1 MWSHLSEVSLY
12 EMRACFR
19 CARWSPRSYPT
30 FIVCISHISKGDEPV
45 CLWSVETKPYS
56 EVDLFPRALPQ
67 APSRPYQAT
76 YLDLGSSQLALGFW
90 LLFSFDLLNFS
101 FATLQSMRPSLFC
114 LPCLANPP
122 TRAKCC
128 PCPVP
133 LRNLINCGSS
143 LYPQLGDQLHLWAF
157 PRGAG
162 WCFTC
167 SVMDLPQPKTGR
179 KIWGN
184 QKIMCGHLLLYTL
197 LHLYCLS
204 IPDDFWVLIS

>member
-1 MWSHLSEVSLY
+1 MCQVISKVLSNFHSLYFSYFKGRWACLPLISWNQTRFWSRFIPQGSSTSPFPTIPSHLFRFGFIPTGSGLLAFVFFWSFKFFLLQLFSPCVL
-12 EMRACFR
+12 ACSVYH
-19 CARWSPRSYPT
+19 AWPT
-30 FIVCISHISKGDEPV
+30 
-45 CLWSVETKPYS
+45 
-56 EVDLFPRALPQ
+56 LPQ
-67 APSRPYQAT
+67 G
-76 YLDLGSSQLALGFW
+76 L
-90 LLFSFDLLNFS
+90 
-101 FATLQSMRPSLFC
+101 M
-114 LPCLANPP
+114 
-122 TRAKCC
+122 CC

>member
-122 TRAKCC
+122 TRANVLSMPSSSQEPNKLWLQLI
-128 PCPVP
+128 PSTWRPAAP
-133 LRNLINCGSS
+133 LSFSQRCWLMLYLQCDRFAPAQNRKENLG
-143 LYPQLGDQLHLWAF
+143 
-157 PRGAG
+157 
-162 WCFTC
+162 
-167 SVMDLPQPKTGR
+167 
-179 KIWGN
+179 
-184 QKIMCGHLLLYTL
+184 
-197 LHLYCLS
+197 
-204 IPDDFWVLIS
+204 